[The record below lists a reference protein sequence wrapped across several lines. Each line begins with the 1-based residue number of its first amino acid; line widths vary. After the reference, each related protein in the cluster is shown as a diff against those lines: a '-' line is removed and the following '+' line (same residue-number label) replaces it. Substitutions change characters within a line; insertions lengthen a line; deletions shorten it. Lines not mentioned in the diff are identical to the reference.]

1 MSRKATIPGKKAL
14 PPAFTYTQARA
25 AGISAERLYAYRA
38 QGLLDQIAR
47 GLYRWADAPEI
58 DQDLLEVAH
67 RAPRG
72 TLCLVTAL
80 ARHGLTDIIPPRV
93 DIALPRG
100 SRIPALRKTIDVHI
114 FARET
119 FELGREEFT
128 VGDKLSVGVYSPE
141 RTLVDVIRLRH
152 REGSDVAWEA
162 LRRWIARKGSKPA
175 ALLAMAKHFH
185 GAERAVRNAL
195 EVVL

>member
-1 MSRKATIPGKKAL
+1 MSRKATIPGRKAL

-25 AGISAERLYAYRA
+25 AGISAERLYAYRS
-38 QGLLDQIAR
+38 QGLIDQVAR
-47 GLYRWADAPEI
+47 GLYRWADAPQV
-58 DQDLLEVAH
+58 DQDLLEIAH
-67 RAPRG
+67 RAPSG

-80 ARHGLTDIIPPRV
+80 ARHGLTDIIPSRI

-100 SRIPALRKTIDVHI
+100 SRTPALRESIHVHV

-119 FELGREEFT
+119 FELGRDELSI
-128 VGDKLSVGVYSPE
+128 GDGLSIGIYSPE

-152 REGSDVAWEA
+152 QEGADVAWEA

-175 ALLAMAKHFH
+175 ALLAMAKHFR
-185 GAERAVRNAL
+185 GAEKAVRSAL
-195 EVVL
+195 EIVL

>member
-1 MSRKATIPGKKAL
+1 MSRKATIPGRKAL

-25 AGISAERLYAYRA
+25 AGISAERLYAYRS
-38 QGLLDQIAR
+38 QGLIDQVAR
-47 GLYRWADAPEI
+47 GLYRWADAPQI
-58 DQDLLEVAH
+58 DQDLLEIAH

-80 ARHGLTDIIPPRV
+80 ARHGLTDIIPPRI

-100 SRIPALRKTIDVHI
+100 SRTPALRETIHVHI
-114 FARET
+114 FSRET
-119 FELGREEFT
+119 FELGREELNI
-128 VGDKLSVGVYSPE
+128 GDGLSIGIYSPE

-152 REGSDVAWEA
+152 QEGADVAWEA
-162 LRRWIARKGSKPA
+162 LRRWISRKGSKPA
-175 ALLAMAKHFH
+175 ALLSMAKHFR
-185 GAERAVRNAL
+185 GAEKAVRSAL